1 MKREIVSEVVLLKK
15 IPERMCVVT
24 REKYPKKELIRI
36 VLFNGEITVDET
48 GKKNGKGCYLKKDI
62 NVIEEARK
70 KKILNKVF
78 EAEVDDTIYDEVLK
92 LIN

>member
-1 MKREIVSEVVLLKK
+1 
-15 IPERMCVVT
+15 MCVVT
-24 REKYPKKELIRI
+24 HEKYPKKELIRI

>member
-1 MKREIVSEVVLLKK
+1 MKERK
-15 IPERMCVVT
+15 IPMRMCVAT
-24 REKYPKKELIRI
+24 HEKYPKKELVRI
-36 VLFNGEITVDET
+36 VSFNGEISVDET

-70 KKILNKVF
+70 KKILNRVF
-78 EAEVDDTIYDEVLK
+78 SCEVDDAIYDEIIK